1 MSDYYFLNECKEL
14 KKLISENPD
23 LPLMF
28 FADDTG
34 NDGAYS
40 CVSCSVIRAHKGT
53 ILDCPSEVDSEIV
66 FDDKRYFEEE
76 LMEMLCEKYSQS
88 NLSDEE
94 FEKIFEEE
102 KSKYDDKWKDY
113 IVIYVGN

>member
-14 KKLISENPD
+14 KELISENPD

-34 NDGAYS
+34 NDGDYS
-40 CVSCSVIRAHKGT
+40 YMSCSMIRAHKGK
-53 ILDCPSEVDSEIV
+53 ILDCPSEVDNEIV

-76 LMEMLCEKYSQS
+76 LVEMLCEKYAQS

-94 FEKIFEEE
+94 FKKIFEEE
-102 KSKYDDKWKDY
+102 KSKYDDKWKDC
-113 IVIYVGN
+113 IVVYVGN